1 MIKLLQASGGSSIDA
16 FYLLSVMK
24 AENDQEVEKI
34 INDFKKDKGKF
45 SNFNKKNIKLKFFFC
60 FLSRIKI
67 ESD

>member
-45 SNFNKKNIKLKFFFC
+45 SNFNKKI
-60 FLSRIKI
+60 
-67 ESD
+67 